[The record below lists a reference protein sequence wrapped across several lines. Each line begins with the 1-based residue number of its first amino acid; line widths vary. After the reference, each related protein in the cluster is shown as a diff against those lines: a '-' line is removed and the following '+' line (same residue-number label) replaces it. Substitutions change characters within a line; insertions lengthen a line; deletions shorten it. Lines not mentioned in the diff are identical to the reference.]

1 MEVNKEEIPQVQ
13 NHLQS
18 DEDKEE
24 TSLGKRKIDTIIKTE
39 DEREVKRIAFFSQE
53 PLEEEEEEDIDMIE
67 EDTEREDHRENN
79 DKIMEDNVLEEESVV
94 DFYGFF

>member
-1 MEVNKEEIPQVQ
+1 MLCLINSTLIDH
-13 NHLQS
+13 NDLIS
-18 DEDKEE
+18 A
-24 TSLGKRKIDTIIKTE
+24 DTIIKTE

-53 PLEEEEEEDIDMIE
+53 PLEEEEEEEEDIDMIE
-67 EDTEREDHRENN
+67 EDTEREDHRDNS